1 MMQTGSRTLVV
12 TDILQVVLIDTP
24 LYNFFIKKYR
34 TGFPDLPPE
43 NAGQLY
49 SLIQYDVPIICFY

>member
-12 TDILQVVLIDTP
+12 SQISYRWVLMDASI
-24 LYNFFIKKYR
+24 FHQK
-34 TGFPDLPPE
+34 

-49 SLIQYDVPIICFY
+49 SLIQYMSR